1 MKGRQKNSKKVW
13 GKGPGKLQGKT
24 GETLVEMMAS
34 IVIASLAVALL
45 FSAVMVTAKMDRR
58 SKKADE
64 EYYEALSA
72 AEIRKN
78 GPEETEWAGTVTVTG
93 SGAAVKEMDILFYG
107 GNGIYA
113 YGPAG
118 GSGEGESPE
127 ESGEEAGP

>member
-13 GKGPGKLQGKT
+13 GKGPGKLQGNT

-64 EYYEALSA
+64 E
-72 AEIRKN
+72 
-78 GPEETEWAGTVTVTG
+78 
-93 SGAAVKEMDILFYG
+93 
-107 GNGIYA
+107 
-113 YGPAG
+113 
-118 GSGEGESPE
+118 
-127 ESGEEAGP
+127 